1 MLSKLWDDVGRRSL
15 RQRGDMNDMV
25 AKKDVVVTT
34 IRIERETKEQ
44 ADRVFRSLGLNFNSG
59 VDLYLRK
66 VVRDQAIPFDLSL
79 KETEQQ

>member
-1 MLSKLWDDVGRRSL
+1 
-15 RQRGDMNDMV
+15 MNDMV

>member
-1 MLSKLWDDVGRRSL
+1 
-15 RQRGDMNDMV
+15 MV

>member
-1 MLSKLWDDVGRRSL
+1 
-15 RQRGDMNDMV
+15 MNDMV

-44 ADRVFRSLGLNFNSG
+44 AYRVFRSLGLNFNSG